1 MSKNTVKRTQATVQR
16 ADTIGTLNEEH
27 IVIDNS
33 LMPSAEELAK
43 YKEIDPDLVRYFQR
57 ITDEE
62 RNLRHEATRQS
73 LELLT
78 IDNERRHRERM
89 RGQILA
95 FLSLLF
101 FLGITALALYLG
113 QSWLA
118 GLFSTLSIAG
128 IVSAFINGKKE

>member
-73 LELLT
+73 LELLA

-95 FLSLLF
+95 FPLI
-101 FLGITALALYLG
+101 FLGDHSFGSLSGAVLARRSFQYALYRRDRI
-113 QSWLA
+113 
-118 GLFSTLSIAG
+118 SIH
-128 IVSAFINGKKE
+128 